1 MADTNSF
8 VPLINGRAYDWASL
22 RAQLLGQTVAGITAL
37 SYDDSQEKVHNW
49 GAGVNPTSRGL
60 GKYEAKGSLTLEM
73 KELER
78 IQAALPPGGR
88 IQDIAPFPIVASF
101 VNASNQLITHTLH
114 NCEFTNNKR
123 EIKTGDTNIE
133 VELELIVS
141 HITWS

>member
-1 MADTNSF
+1 MSIPTEI

-37 SYDDSQEKVHNW
+37 SYEDMQEKTNNY
-49 GAGVNPTSRGL
+49 GAGINPTSRGL
-60 GKYEAKGSLTLEM
+60 GKVEPKASLTLEM

-88 IQDIAPFPIVASF
+88 IQDIAPFPIVATF
-101 VNASNQLITHTLH
+101 INTSNQLVTHTLH

-123 EIKTGDTNIE
+123 ELKTGDTNIE
-133 VELELIVS
+133 VELELILS